1 MQLIQSNTIS
11 FQAAF
16 RGPRVTI
23 SGDKEDPALDFG
35 FIHFRPGCSVQRQFE
50 IVNHDGVHAKWS
62 LAEVEHCVDKEY
74 VRHKYF
80 GFLCGSN
87 R

>member
-1 MQLIQSNTIS
+1 MQLIQSNTIL

-74 VRHKYF
+74 VSHK
-80 GFLCGSN
+80 
-87 R
+87 

>member
-1 MQLIQSNTIS
+1 MLVSGSTLSQQLLNAQL
-11 FQAAF
+11 QAAF

-50 IVNHDGVHAKWS
+50 IVNHDGVNAKWS
-62 LAEVEHCVDKEY
+62 LAEVEHCVDREY
-74 VRHKYF
+74 V
-80 GFLCGSN
+80 CVI
-87 R
+87 